1 MKVLLAGATGAIGI
15 PVTRQLLAH
24 GHQVLGLTR
33 DLDGAGRLQ
42 ALGAVPVVA
51 DAVIHE
57 LTALRSPRS
66 ATAAWP

>member
-15 PVTRQLLAH
+15 PITRQLLAN

-33 DLDGAGRLQ
+33 EPAGSRPS
-42 ALGAVPVVA
+42 ARPTRSSTSSPPSA
-51 DAVIHE
+51 
-57 LTALRSPRS
+57 SPRS